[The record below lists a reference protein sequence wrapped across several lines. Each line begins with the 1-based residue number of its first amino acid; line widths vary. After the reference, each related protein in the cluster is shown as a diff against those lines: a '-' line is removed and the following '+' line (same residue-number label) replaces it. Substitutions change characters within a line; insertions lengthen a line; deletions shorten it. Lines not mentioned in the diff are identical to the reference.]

1 MNKKFL
7 LLLIAAL
14 LLTLPFAPTRARAA
28 SGLPDSPQFGYGA
41 RVDLQGSNID
51 AAIQMLDDQ
60 QLDWMALDFD
70 WARDWPDPAASPNLG
85 VLEQPVSLATQRGT
99 SVMVSLCNPPQWALS
114 ANGPDI
120 NKTVEFVSMLAQ
132 QYSGRV
138 LVIELFPGANT
149 QHGWGAAPNPE
160 QYLNLLNASR
170 AAVQNMG
177 SAIYIIPSLVPLDP
191 GSSEIGIDDL
201 EFLSTLYALGAKS
214 SLSIVGIRYPET
226 VGTPMTMPA
235 PYERHVLRHYEEVR
249 AVMLQNGHQDGRIWI
264 TGFSWAVGNTQHP
277 NIDVLT
283 LTDPAAQAEWLAQ
296 AYQLLKA
303 QLYIGAAFFSQ
314 ANPPPGPDSPSAY
327 PSLLLADSTLHPA
340 CQSITRVIQGERI
353 SLPPS
358 DMLERLKRQNKDS
371 RMK

>member
-1 MNKKFL
+1 MNKKSL
-7 LLLIAAL
+7 LILIAAL
-14 LLTLPFAPTRARAA
+14 LFTLSFAPTRARAA

-41 RVDLQGSNID
+41 RVDLQGPNVD
-51 AAIQMLDDQ
+51 AAIEMLHNQ
-60 QLDWMALDFD
+60 QLDWIALDFD
-70 WARDWPDPAASPNLG
+70 WARYWPDSSASPNLG
-85 VLEQPVSLATQRGT
+85 ALEQSVSLAAQREIN
-99 SVMVSLCNPPQWALS
+99 VLISLCNPPQWALS
-114 ANGPDI
+114 SNGPDL
-120 NKTVEFVSMLAQ
+120 NKTVELISMLAQ

-149 QHGWGAAPNPE
+149 QRGWGAAPNPE

-170 AAVQNMG
+170 SALQSMG
-177 SAIYIIPSLVPLDP
+177 SAVYLIPGLVPLDP
-191 GSSEIGIDDL
+191 GSSESGIDDL

-214 SLSIVGIRYPET
+214 SLSIIGIRYPEI
-226 VGTPMTMPA
+226 VGTPMTMPTS
-235 PYERHVLRHYEEVR
+235 YERHILRHYEEVR

-277 NIDVLT
+277 NIDVPALA
-283 LTDPAAQAEWLAQ
+283 DPAAQAEWLAQ

-314 ANPPPGPDSPSAY
+314 ANPSGPDSPNAH
-327 PSLLLADSTLHPA
+327 PSLLLTDSTLHPA

-358 DMLERLKRQNKDS
+358 DVLEGLKKHNKDG
-371 RMK
+371 RIK